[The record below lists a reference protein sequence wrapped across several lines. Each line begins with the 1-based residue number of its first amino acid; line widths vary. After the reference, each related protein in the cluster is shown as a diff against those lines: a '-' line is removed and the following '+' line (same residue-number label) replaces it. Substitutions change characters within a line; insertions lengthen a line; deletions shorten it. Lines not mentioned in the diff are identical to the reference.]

1 MKTEREMI
9 DQVQDGIAPVKQ
21 GLKELQKLNADAGRP
36 MAANAAMGLLGELN
50 AWHAKATEALD
61 KHYPELTASVTTR
74 GGGGSGR

>member
-9 DQVQDGIAPVKQ
+9 DQVQDGIASAKKA
-21 GLKELQKLNADAGRP
+21 LKELQKENAAKGRH

-61 KHYPELTASVTTR
+61 KHYPELTSGVTTR
-74 GGGGSGR
+74 GGGDR